1 MESIVNYPYGSN
13 TSTRVVI
20 KGSELRVRERDRRCY
35 PPGYEYEIWGYELR
49 KCGSFLE
56 ARKDKEMDSS

>member
-1 MESIVNYPYGSN
+1 MDYPDGSN
-13 TSTRVVI
+13 QSTRVVT

-35 PPGYEYEIWGYELR
+35 PPGCQYEIWGYELR
-49 KCGSFLE
+49 KFGPFLE